1 VGSKYRVGCAYARRG
16 QPHRYA
22 GGPGVSLSGPS
33 QAAFHSIAIILPLR
47 GRGPPAAFQLHDG
60 APPPRHRA
68 CERAAGPLAHG
79 AGPRSDSESESDA
92 LSRGPPASGPPPSR
106 STSESAPGVRAP
118 SLPVRPQW
126 RRRPHCGPPAEAGG
140 LRQPGPGHP
149 PGAIRVFVFGTH
161 LFKKIRA
168 HSA

>member
-79 AGPRSDSESESDA
+79 AGPRSDSVSESDA
-92 LSRGPPASGPPPSR
+92 LSRVPPASGPSR
-106 STSESAPGVRAP
+106 STSAPGARAP
-118 SLPVRPQW
+118 SLRPQW